1 MKITINVAD
10 DCRQIATQTSAGTTT
25 TKVTTSSVP
34 GKDPG
39 NKNI

>member
-1 MKITINVAD
+1 MKIKINVAD
-10 DCRQIATQTSAGTTT
+10 DCGQIATQTSVDTTT